1 MSEIRVGILH
11 SLTGTMASSETP
23 LKDAALMA
31 IAEINQAGGVL
42 GKIVQPIV
50 EDAASDP
57 QIFAS
62 KALKLI
68 EVDRVVTLFGCW
80 TSASRKSVIPVLEAH
95 NTLLWYPLQYE
106 GLECSKQIFYTGLC
120 PNQQVE
126 PAVRWLLEHIG
137 KRFYL
142 VGSDY
147 VFPRTVNKIIKAQL
161 NQQGG
166 VLVGEAYKPLGSIEF
181 ASIISEIENVKP
193 DLVFSTI
200 NGDSNRAFYAQYQQ
214 AGIFASE
221 IPIMAVSVAEVEL
234 QNLAT
239 SAIGHYASWSY
250 FQSLDTEANQAF
262 VKNFQLRY
270 GDRYPTSDP
279 IEAAY
284 AQVYL
289 WKQAVETAQS
299 FESDRVRNAAYGQT
313 FAAPS
318 GAIAIESNHHVR
330 KSCRIGKIGSD
341 GQFQIVYTSDA
352 PIHPLPWMGVEQ
364 FIQNAKLK
372 HDFGA
377 DSPSAGASR
386 QADWNP
392 DAIIDLLAEVP
403 QSIDYICQ
411 LEQTSNQLK
420 ETLSQLQREIDERI
434 QSQEALF
441 KANQEISSLNA
452 MLKTENLRMNAELA
466 VTRQLQK
473 MILPTD
479 EELKNIEGLDIAGFM
494 EPASEVGG
502 DYYDVLQLNGRVK
515 IGIGDVTGHGLES
528 NVLMIM
534 VQTSV
539 RTLLAMQ
546 ENLDHVKFLVNLNRA
561 IFDNVQ
567 RMKSDK
573 NLTLSILD
581 YEAGNL
587 YLSGQHEEMIVV
599 RQGGIL
605 ERIDT
610 IDLGFP
616 IGLESNISDF
626 VHQTHIRL
634 NQGDVVVLYTD
645 GITEAENI
653 QNERYGIEH
662 LCEVVRLNYALSST
676 EICQAIV
683 NDVRSYIGEQK
694 VYDDITLLVLKQK

>member
-42 GKIVQPIV
+42 GKIVRPIV
-50 EDAASDP
+50 EDAASES
-57 QIFAS
+57 QKFAS

-80 TSASRKSVIPVLEAH
+80 TSASRKSVIPILEAH

-106 GLECSKQIFYTGLC
+106 GLECSKQVFYTGLC

-126 PAVRWLLEHIG
+126 PAVQWLLEHIG

-142 VGSDY
+142 IGSDY

-161 NQQGG
+161 KQQGG
-166 VLVGEAYKPLGSIEF
+166 ALVGEAYKPLGNIEF

-214 AGIFASE
+214 AGISASE

-239 SAIGHYASWSY
+239 SAFGHYASWSY

-262 VKNFQLRY
+262 VKNFQARY

-284 AQVYL
+284 TQVYL
-289 WKQAVETAQS
+289 WKQAVEAAQS

-313 FAAPS
+313 FASPS
-318 GAIAIESNHHVR
+318 GAIAMESNHHVR
-330 KSCRIGKIGSD
+330 KSCRIGKIKAD
-341 GQFQIVYTSDA
+341 GQFQIVYTSDT
-352 PIHPLPWMGVEQ
+352 PIQPLPWMGVEQ
-364 FIQNAKLK
+364 FTQNARWK
-372 HDFGA
+372 
-377 DSPSAGASR
+377 DSLGEDSKNKDLSNRG
-386 QADWNP
+386 DWNP
-392 DAIIDLLAEVP
+392 DAVIDLLAEVP

-420 ETLSQLQREIDERI
+420 KTLSQLQREIHERI
-434 QSQEALF
+434 QSQEALY
-441 KANQEISSLNA
+441 KANQEISALNA

-610 IDLGFP
+610 VDLGFP
-616 IGLESNISDF
+616 IGLESNITDF
-626 VHQTHIRL
+626 VNQTHIRL
-634 NQGDVVVLYTD
+634 NSGDVVVLYTD

-653 QNERYGIEH
+653 QNERYGIER
-662 LCEVVRLNYALSST
+662 LCEVVRLNYVLSST
-676 EICQAIV
+676 EICQVIV
-683 NDVRSYIGEQK
+683 DDIRSYIGKQK